1 MAVKKSKKKWKT
13 GRLHMPGG
21 HHPEENGHAAAERLA
36 PLEEQEAFK
45 KSQQSDTNRSKIN
58 DTIRVDKNSVKM
70 PENMVEE
77 ERDAASTFR
86 LDTAVL
92 VIIGVMLAFIVFVAW
107 QISRMPIKE

>member
-1 MAVKKSKKKWKT
+1 MAVKKKKRWKT

-21 HHPEENGHAAAERLA
+21 HHGEENGHAAAERLA
-36 PLEEQEAFK
+36 PLEEQDGFK
-45 KSQQSDTNRSKIN
+45 KSQQSDGKQSKIN

-70 PENMVEE
+70 PENLVED

-92 VIIGVMLAFIVFVAW
+92 VILGVMLAIIAFIAW
-107 QISRMPIKE
+107 QISMMPEK